1 MKTTRRIALVGAS
14 AMLAGGAVLAGSGSA
29 TAATPAAPDPCAA
42 AGATAGHAPSTGAP
56 AGQAP
61 STGAPAGQAPSTR
74 ATAGQAPSTGGHR
87 AARQPTDPWIE
98 DQLATFC
105 PSSTHRLAVF
115 DPWVKDQLA
124 QFQQGAR

>member
-1 MKTTRRIALVGAS
+1 VARREAQADAGPAKEEKTMKTTRRIALVGAS

-29 TAATPAAPDPCAA
+29 TAATPPAPDPCAA
-42 AGATAGHAPSTGAP
+42 AGAPAGKAPSTGAP

-61 STGAPAGQAPSTR
+61 STG
-74 ATAGQAPSTGGHR
+74 GHR
-87 AARQPTDPWIE
+87 VARQPTDPWIE

-124 QFQQGAR
+124 QFEQGAR

>member
-29 TAATPAAPDPCAA
+29 TAATPPAPDPCAA
-42 AGATAGHAPSTGAP
+42 AGATAGQAPSTGAP

-61 STGAPAGQAPSTR
+61 STGAP
-74 ATAGQAPSTGGHR
+74 AGQAPSTGGHR

-124 QFQQGAR
+124 QFEQGAR

>member
-14 AMLAGGAVLAGSGSA
+14 AMLAGGAVLAGGGSA
-29 TAATPAAPDPCAA
+29 TAATPPAPDPCAA
-42 AGATAGHAPSTGAP
+42 AGAP

-61 STGAPAGQAPSTR
+61 STG
-74 ATAGQAPSTGGHR
+74 GHR
-87 AARQPTDPWIE
+87 VARQPTDPWIE

-124 QFQQGAR
+124 QFEQGAR

>member
-29 TAATPAAPDPCAA
+29 TAATPPAPDPCAA
-42 AGATAGHAPSTGAP
+42 AGATAG
-56 AGQAP
+56 QAP
-61 STGAPAGQAPSTR
+61 SA
-74 ATAGQAPSTGGHR
+74 GGHR

-124 QFQQGAR
+124 QFEQGAR